1 MSYVLTRERLNRL
14 DLMHLEEWVLTNGLG
29 GFSSGSVLN
38 ATFRRQHGY
47 LIVSKKPPIHRFL
60 VLAKT
65 EETVRIDGS
74 SYSLR
79 SQKFTDRFD
88 RGDSFLESFTLD
100 ETVTYRY
107 GVKGVTMEKTI
118 SPHYG
123 HNTVAI
129 RYRIQTGSLPAE
141 VLIHPL
147 FNHRPHH
154 DLSTENTLRFD
165 EKYDEANE
173 YDLIPDSDPHTT
185 IRLVFSGAQLRSET
199 ARFLSGLFYDFDA
212 ATGDPRSDSHFCPIA
227 LKAEVPANS
236 ERIISLVCSIE
247 DGSLPDADTIISAY
261 RSRAKDLLATADY
274 EDDFVRRLVLA
285 ADQFICH
292 RRSTGK
298 ATVLAGLPWF
308 TDWGRDTMIAFEGL
322 FLMTNRWA
330 EAKEVL
336 QSFAVYEKE
345 GLIPNMF
352 PDDGQ
357 DPVYN
362 TVDASLWF
370 IHAVDRY
377 LAHTMDHSFVREEL
391 WPVMKRIIDHYRKGT
406 AFSIRMDKDGLIS
419 AGSGSDQVTW
429 MDVRIG
435 NEAITPR
442 HGKPVEINA
451 LWHHA
456 LRVMAQCAKLFR
468 EDPAGYRLLAEKVK
482 FHFNRRF
489 WNPKTGCLFDVIDPN
504 DGSVR
509 PNQLFALSLP
519 HPLLSKPR
527 ARRVLD
533 VVTRELLDTY
543 GIRTLSSADPRFRPI
558 YSGDLET
565 RDRAYHMGTAWAF
578 LMGPYVDALLKVS
591 NDAETRRRAK
601 TLLLN
606 FKTHLSQGCLNGIA
620 EIFDGFHGS
629 ISRGCYTQAWSV
641 AEVLRAYV
649 SNRLCD
655 ECQERI

>member
-1 MSYVLTRERLNRL
+1 MTYVLNREMLNRL
-14 DLMHLEEWVLTNGLG
+14 DMMHLEEWVLTNGLG
-29 GFSSGSVLN
+29 GFSSGSVIN
-38 ATFRRQHGY
+38 AAFRRQHGY

-60 VLAKT
+60 VLART
-65 EETVRIDGS
+65 EETVIVDGTS
-74 SYSLR
+74 HSFR
-79 SQKFTDRFD
+79 SQKFADRFD
-88 RGDSFLESFTLD
+88 RGDKYLESFTLD

-107 GVKGVTMEKTI
+107 AVKGAVIEKTI
-118 SPHYG
+118 SPQYG

-129 RYRIQTGSLPAE
+129 RYRIQTASLPVE
-141 VLIHPL
+141 VIIHPL

-154 DLSTENTLRFD
+154 DLSTGKTLIFN
-165 EKYDEANE
+165 EKHDSNE
-173 YDLIPDSDPHTT
+173 YVLIPESDPETC
-185 IRLVFSGAQLRSET
+185 IRLVFSGAELREET
-199 ARFLSGLFYDFDA
+199 ERVVEGLFYDFDA
-212 ATGDPRSDSHFCPIA
+212 GTGDPRTDAHFRPIA
-227 LKAEVPANS
+227 LVAAVPSNS
-236 ERIISLVCSIE
+236 ERTISLVCSIE
-247 DGSLPDADTIISAY
+247 NGLLPDADTIISSY
-261 RSRAKDLLATADY
+261 RSRAKDLLKTADY
-274 EDDFVRRLVLA
+274 QDDFVRRLVLA
-285 ADQFICH
+285 ADQFIC
-292 RRSTGK
+292 RRQSTGK
-298 ATVLAGLPWF
+298 TTVLAGLPWF

-322 FLMTNRWA
+322 FLMTNRWT

-336 QSFAVYEKE
+336 QSFAVYEKN

-357 DPVYN
+357 DPLYN

-370 IHAVDRY
+370 IHAIDRY
-377 LAHTMDHSFVREEL
+377 YAHTMDESFIRDEL
-391 WPVMKRIIDHYRKGT
+391 WPVMKSIVQSYHDGT
-406 AFSIRMDKDGLIS
+406 AYSIRMDKDGLIC

-456 LRVMAQCAKLFR
+456 LRVMAKWAKRFQ
-468 EDPAGYRLLAEKVK
+468 EDSLRYRLLADKVK
-482 FHFNRRF
+482 VHFNRRF
-489 WNPKTGCLFDVIDPN
+489 WNVKTGCLFDVVDPN

-527 ARRVLD
+527 ACRVLD

-543 GIRTLSSADPRFRPI
+543 GIRTLSFADPRFKPI
-558 YSGDLET
+558 YTGDLET

-578 LMGPYVDALLKVS
+578 LTGAYVDALLKVY
-591 NDAETRRRAK
+591 NDPETRKFAK
-601 TLLLN
+601 TVLLN

-641 AEVLRAYV
+641 AEVLRSYV
-649 SNRLCD
+649 ANGLCD